1 MLLRFRSILKA
12 NRFMR
17 AIGSRNIL
25 PGALRAICFLT
36 HRRHPFKPVEPSAH
50 YVRLCTG
57 AAYDSSQQTYAVA
70 PACTSEKT
78 KGSNTIRRRERPKR
92 VPFAFC
98 KATPSSHS
106 VVSRFG
112 QVYPHTNV
120 RHLKIPLVT
129 RRVNH
134 DDSPF
139 ARAHHIFSSSGNSG
153 LVFGGFIL

>member
-1 MLLRFRSILKA
+1 MS
-12 NRFMR
+12 
-17 AIGSRNIL
+17 G
-25 PGALRAICFLT
+25 
-36 HRRHPFKPVEPSAH
+36 
-50 YVRLCTG
+50 YV
-57 AAYDSSQQTYAVA
+57 
-70 PACTSEKT
+70 P
-78 KGSNTIRRRERPKR
+78 ERPTTVVSKPTRSRQHAQVKRLR
-92 VPFAFC
+92 VPIRYGGENGRSESIAFC

-120 RHLKIPLVT
+120 RHLKIPPLT
-129 RRVNH
+129 RRVDH